1 MKVHRLISVLLLME
15 SRRTMKA
22 GELASKLEISMRT
35 VYRDIETLCE
45 AGIPLTTTT
54 GPNGGIHLMEGYS
67 SGISYLQE
75 DDIIS
80 LYLSGMG
87 IQPDSQSNIAV
98 KLNNTLLKLQKSLS
112 QTQINDINNMKK
124 KFYFDATPWW
134 GHSKRLYN
142 VDTLIHSIFQSKAL
156 RIAYQK
162 YNGELSYRKI
172 YPYGVVVKRMD
183 WYLIAYC
190 EKNKDIRTFKCERI
204 IEYII
209 LDENFNVPADFYIE
223 DYWKESQR
231 TFKNLCVEKE
241 NYPVS
246 IRLNKNRVEVLS
258 DMEVFEIKEDGDYI
272 LATINM
278 YKYECAVTDIM
289 KIIGYA
295 EIINPT
301 ELRTVAEEG
310 LEKIIMK
317 YKNSFV

>member
-22 GELASKLEISMRT
+22 EELASKLEISMRT
-35 VYRDIETLCE
+35 VYRDIEALCE

-67 SGISYLQE
+67 SGISHLQE
-75 DDIIS
+75 DDIVS

-87 IQPDSQSNIAV
+87 IQPDRQSNMAV
-98 KLNNTLLKLQKSLS
+98 KLNNTLLKLQKSLF
-112 QTQINDINNMKK
+112 QTQINDINRIKK
-124 KFYFDATPWW
+124 RFYSDETPWW

-142 VDTLIHSIFQSKAL
+142 VDILINSIFQSKVL
-156 RIAYQK
+156 RIVYQK
-162 YNGELSYRKI
+162 YKGDMSYRKI

-183 WYLIAYC
+183 WYIIAYC
-190 EKNKDIRTFKCERI
+190 EKTKDIRTFKCERI
-204 IEYII
+204 IESEI
-209 LDENFNVPADFYIE
+209 LDEGFTVPDDFYIE
-223 DYWKESQR
+223 DYWKESQSI
-231 TFKNLCVEKE
+231 FKNLCAEKE
-241 NYPVS
+241 NYSVG
-246 IRLNKNRVEVLS
+246 IKLHKNRAVVLS
-258 DMEVFEIKEDGDYI
+258 DMEVFEIKEDGDYL

-301 ELRTVAEEG
+301 ELRIIAEEE

-317 YKNSFV
+317 YKNSIM

>member
-15 SRRTMKA
+15 TRRTMKA
-22 GELASKLEISMRT
+22 EELASRLEISTRT
-35 VYRDIETLCE
+35 VYRDIEALCE

-67 SGISYLQE
+67 SGIRNLHE
-75 DDIIS
+75 DDIVS

-87 IQPDSQSNIAV
+87 IQPDRQSDMAI

-112 QTQINDINNMKK
+112 HTQINNINKIK
-124 KFYFDATPWW
+124 RKFYFDETPWW
-134 GHSKRLYN
+134 GQSKRLSN
-142 VDTLIHSIFQSKAL
+142 VDTLIHSIIQAKTL

-162 YNGELSYRKI
+162 YTGELSYRKI

-190 EKNKDIRTFKCERI
+190 EKNKDIRAFKCERI
-204 IEYII
+204 IDYKI
-209 LDENFNVPADFYIE
+209 LDEGFIIPEDFYIE
-223 DYWKESQR
+223 DYWKKSQR
-231 TFKNLCVEKE
+231 TFKNLCAEKE
-241 NYPVS
+241 NYPVR
-246 IRLNKNRVEVLS
+246 IKLHKDRAEVLS
-258 DMEVFEIKEDGDYI
+258 DLEVFEIKEEGDYI

-278 YKYECAVTDIM
+278 YKYECAVTDVM

-301 ELRTVAEEG
+301 ELRAIVEEE
-310 LEKIIMK
+310 LENIIMK
-317 YKNSFV
+317 YKN

>member
-22 GELASKLEISMRT
+22 EELASRLEISTRT
-35 VYRDIETLCE
+35 VYRDIEALCE

-67 SGISYLQE
+67 SGISNLHE
-75 DDIIS
+75 DDIVS

-87 IQPDSQSNIAV
+87 IQPDRQSDMAI

-112 QTQINDINNMKK
+112 HTQINDINKIK
-124 KFYFDATPWW
+124 RKFYFDETPWW
-134 GHSKRLYN
+134 GQSKRLSN
-142 VDTLIHSIFQSKAL
+142 VDTLIHSIIQAKTL

-162 YNGELSYRKI
+162 YTGELSYRKI

-190 EKNKDIRTFKCERI
+190 EKNKDIRAFKCERI
-204 IEYII
+204 IDYKI
-209 LDENFNVPADFYIE
+209 LDEGFIVPEDFYIE
-223 DYWKESQR
+223 DYWKKSQR
-231 TFKNLCVEKE
+231 TFKNLCAEKE
-241 NYPVS
+241 NYPVR
-246 IRLNKNRVEVLS
+246 IKLHKDRAEVLS
-258 DMEVFEIKEDGDYI
+258 DLEVFEIKEEGDYI
-272 LATINM
+272 IATINM
-278 YKYECAVTDIM
+278 YKYECAVTDVM

-301 ELRTVAEEG
+301 ELRAIVEKE
-310 LEKIIMK
+310 LENIIMK
-317 YKNSFV
+317 YKN